1 MRKRSRSSP
10 SKGINIV
17 AMAFE
22 LTGAVTR
29 FVGHARRFFY
39 EVMLSGHHCTR
50 CGGRLAMIAESRCRC
65 TSCGAILDPTAAFQR
80 CSACGGKPR
89 LRVRRYRC
97 QGCGR
102 DVQSSFVFDGMV
114 FDQEYFRQR
123 MAESRQRKQERRL
136 QSRRK
141 VVEERSGQV
150 DVPSADIQSVPGLVD
165 ALNQLSSGIDLAPLL
180 PLCKGFDLN
189 RYQAHILAHIEDDEE
204 RFDTIPPLDPDRRL
218 DRIWRFIAIIFL
230 AHAGQV
236 EIQQEGRTITVR
248 RHEAH

>member
-1 MRKRSRSSP
+1 
-10 SKGINIV
+10 
-17 AMAFE
+17 
-22 LTGAVTR
+22 
-29 FVGHARRFFY
+29 
-39 EVMLSGHHCTR
+39 
-50 CGGRLAMIAESRCRC
+50 
-65 TSCGAILDPTAAFQR
+65 
-80 CSACGGKPR
+80 
-89 LRVRRYRC
+89 
-97 QGCGR
+97 
-102 DVQSSFVFDGMV
+102 MV

-136 QSRRK
+136 QCRRK

-236 EIQQEGRTITVR
+236 EIQQEGQTITVR